1 VLSAW
6 YDVRPHLD
14 AEPRKCSVEI
24 DAVNKRL
31 GSVVGTYLVLRVIGR
46 GGMATVYAARAE
58 SGAEVALKVLHRP
71 LTTDDVAVAR
81 FFEEAYLVNS
91 VKHPGVCR
99 IIDDGVSED
108 GCPFL
113 VMELL
118 EGETLEACLA
128 ARTTLTVGDTL
139 DIGVDVAD
147 TLTVVHRAGIVHRDL
162 KPANLFLTRQGTVK
176 VLDFG
181 VGKGRALAAKT
192 LDGALLGTP
201 AFMSPEQATGSG
213 TDDVDGRADVFCLA
227 AVLFRCLSGTNVH
240 EGDNTY
246 AQWFA
251 AAKNRARSLR
261 DVAPELPAEIV
272 TTIDAGLAFERDQRP
287 TASEFHASLV
297 STRKFLRGDAGS
309 TGEGSFVAM
318 IHELSDLQKR

>member
-1 VLSAW
+1 MDGG
-6 YDVRPHLD
+6 YLD
-14 AEPRKCSVEI
+14 AIPRKYAVQI

-31 GSVVGTYLVLRVIGR
+31 GTTVGTYLVLRVIGR
-46 GGMATVYAARAE
+46 GGMATVFAARSA

-71 LTTDDVAVAR
+71 LTTDDVVVAR

-99 IIDDGVSED
+99 VIDDGVSED

-118 EGETLEACLA
+118 EGETLEACLT
-128 ARTTLTVGDTL
+128 ARTTVTVGDAL
-139 DIGVDVAD
+139 DIGVEVAD

-162 KPANLFLTRQGTVK
+162 KPANIFLTRQGTVK
-176 VLDFG
+176 ILDFG
-181 VGKGRALAAKT
+181 VGKSRALAAKT
-192 LDGALLGTP
+192 LEGSLLGTP
-201 AFMSPEQATGSG
+201 AFMSPEQAIGSG
-213 TDDVDGRADVFCLA
+213 SDDVDGRSDVFCLA

-240 EGDNTY
+240 EADNTY

-261 DVAPELPAEIV
+261 EVAPDLPEEIV
-272 TTIDAGLAFERDQRP
+272 VTIDGALVFERDKRP

-297 STRKFLRGDAGS
+297 GTRKFLQGDVGS

-318 IHELSDLQKR
+318 IHELRDLQKR